1 MQLKF
6 LSLASG
12 SSGNCYYLG
21 NENHGILIDAG
32 IATRTIR
39 KNLKDNNIPF
49 ENIVGL
55 FVTHDHGDHVKS
67 VGVLGEKCHIPV
79 YTTEKVH
86 QGIDRS
92 RWVSD
97 KLFQSRRIIEKN
109 KPVQLF
115 GFSITPFEVPHDGID
130 NVGFHIQYNDLHVV
144 FATDLG
150 HIPDTVS
157 EYLCMADYLILEAN
171 YDDEMLQQG
180 RYPHYLKNRING
192 ANGHLCNSQ
201 TADFLVEN
209 YSEKLKHVFLCHL
222 SKENNHPELA
232 FKTIEQRLAQI
243 GIKVGKDL
251 QLTILKRTTPTEI
264 AFFES

>member
-32 IATRTIR
+32 IAVRTI
-39 KNLKDNNIPF
+39 KKDLKDNNIPF
-49 ENIVGL
+49 ENIVGV
-55 FVTHDHGDHVKS
+55 FITHDHGDHVKN
-67 VGVLGEKCHIPV
+67 VGVLGEKHHIPV

-97 KLFQSRRIIEKN
+97 KLFQSKRIIEKN
-109 KPVQLF
+109 IPFHLF
-115 GFSITPFEVPHDGID
+115 GFTVTPFEVPHDGYD
-130 NVGFHIQYNDLHVV
+130 NVGFLIQYNDLQVV

-150 HIPDTVS
+150 HIPSTVS
-157 EYLCMADYLILEAN
+157 EYLCLADYLILEAN
-171 YDDEMLQQG
+171 YDEEMLKQS
-180 RYPHYLKNRING
+180 RYPYYLKTRIQG
-192 ANGHLCNSQ
+192 ENGHLCNNQ

-209 YSEKLKHVFLCHL
+209 YRKKLKHVFLCHL

-232 FKTIEQRLAQI
+232 YKTIKYRLAEI
-243 GIKVGKDL
+243 GIKIGIDL
-251 QLTILKRTTPTEI
+251 ELTILKRSSPTKMVY
-264 AFFES
+264 FE